1 MGIHQQAMIDAY
13 PREVYEVLADAAA
26 LSALSGMSGTAGRA
40 EGEEFTAFDGHVTGR
55 QVELAPGTRIVQAWR
70 FPVWEPG
77 IYTLVRFTLAAES
90 AGPAGPA
97 SAGVTLLRIDQQGE
111 PAGADTLGCHLTWH
125 DHLSEGWLMFY
136 LFPLARHFEGQAAS
150 ARVAAA
156 AEIES
161 LAAAA
166 RRSSAPAR

>member
-40 EGEEFTAFDGHVTGR
+40 AGEEFTAFDGHVTGR

-77 IYTLVRFTLAAES
+77 IYTLVRFTLAAE
-90 AGPAGPA
+90 PAGPA
-97 SAGVTLLRIDQQGE
+97 SASRTLLRIDQQGE

-136 LFPLARHFEGQAAS
+136 LSPLARHFEAQAAS
-150 ARVAAA
+150 ARAAA
-156 AEIES
+156 VAEIES

-166 RRSSAPAR
+166 RRSPAPAR